1 MLRFLRFAPIMFAM
15 VVTSIVWA
23 GCPEG
28 QKENDRTG
36 ECTPIPG
43 WTGASQSLSTASTS
57 DDGPQ
62 SLAAGQTGN
71 ISFQSIPLLTL
82 NQFLSGKRP
91 PGAQVIPGNLTLARD
106 GADRMPVVIL
116 LHGGGGLY
124 EGNTIYDWASKLRSI
139 GIATFVVNSN
149 VRQGCPKCYSQN
161 EGLPNMIDAFQA
173 MALLSTHPR
182 IDQDRIGL
190 MGFSVGGIATLYA
203 TVKRFQRMWA
213 PEGMELAAYVSF
225 YPACNYTFNE
235 EEQVTD
241 RPVRILMG
249 DKDQLGWSVPCEDY
263 VNRLRKAGKD
273 FEITIIPGVHHSF
286 DRPETSRKPYSTGP
300 HPTYCLW
307 QEEKDIG
314 LIQVTEVSEAFYA
327 GCLSILP
334 ERPRECRQSSVS
346 PEMKEELVTMLELYE
361 TDKKTKAQIE
371 TDDSGS
377 EQSVDAS
384 QPDPALDKEF
394 AEFVARYVSKHW
406 QGWGPGKKIGE
417 CLGENSASMTTGAK
431 KGVIKYGIEEAFE
444 KLSDEDVASFD
455 KLFGLCEKGGVK
467 KKILVQSDPALDN
480 AFGEFVM
487 AYISEQWGDWAP
499 GKKIGQCLTQ
509 NAVSITSK
517 AKKSVIQYGLEE
529 AFDKLKEQHLESLSN
544 IYAVCEQ
551 DSGGAGVGDKTEFEM
566 MLDGFENALVESA
579 KYYEGE
585 EKLMGDTSCEVKSA
599 KLLYDRKAHQQS
611 IQEVKVLFK
620 SAFNL

>member
-1 MLRFLRFAPIMFAM
+1 MLLFLRFAPVMFVM
-15 VVTSIVWA
+15 LVTSIVWA
-23 GCPEG
+23 GCPVG

-36 ECTPIPG
+36 ECTSIPG

-82 NQFLSGKRP
+82 NQFLSGKTP
-91 PGAQVIPGNLTLARD
+91 PGVQVIPGDLTLPRD

-124 EGNTIYDWASKLRSI
+124 DGNTIYDWASKLRSI

-149 VRQGCPKCYSQN
+149 ARSGCPKCYSQN

-182 IDQDRIGL
+182 IDPDRIGL

-213 PEGMELAAYVSF
+213 PEGLELAAYVSF
-225 YPACNYTFNE
+225 YPGCNYTFNE

-249 DKDQLGWSVPCEDY
+249 DKDQLGWSVPCENY

-273 FEITIIPGVHHSF
+273 FEITIFPGAHHAF
-286 DRPETSRKPYSTGP
+286 DRPEASRKPYSTGP

-314 LIQVTEVSEAFYA
+314 LIQVTEASEAFYA

-334 ERPRECRQSSVS
+334 ERARECRQSSTS
-346 PEMKEELVTMLELYE
+346 SEMNEALVTMLELYE
-361 TDKKTKAQIE
+361 TDKKTKAQNE

-377 EQSVDAS
+377 AQSVDVS
-384 QPDPALDKEF
+384 QSDPALDKEF
-394 AEFVARYVSKHW
+394 AEFVARYVS
-406 QGWGPGKKIGE
+406 
-417 CLGENSASMTTGAK
+417 
-431 KGVIKYGIEEAFE
+431 
-444 KLSDEDVASFD
+444 
-455 KLFGLCEKGGVK
+455 
-467 KKILVQSDPALDN
+467 
-480 AFGEFVM
+480 
-487 AYISEQWGDWAP
+487 
-499 GKKIGQCLTQ
+499 
-509 NAVSITSK
+509 
-517 AKKSVIQYGLEE
+517 
-529 AFDKLKEQHLESLSN
+529 
-544 IYAVCEQ
+544 
-551 DSGGAGVGDKTEFEM
+551 
-566 MLDGFENALVESA
+566 
-579 KYYEGE
+579 
-585 EKLMGDTSCEVKSA
+585 
-599 KLLYDRKAHQQS
+599 
-611 IQEVKVLFK
+611 
-620 SAFNL
+620 

>member
-1 MLRFLRFAPIMFAM
+1 MLRFLRFTSVMFAM

-23 GCPEG
+23 DCPEG

-43 WTGASQSLSTASTS
+43 WASASQSPSTASTG
-57 DDGPQ
+57 DDGPL
-62 SLAAGQTGN
+62 SLAAGQTGH

-82 NQFLSGKRP
+82 NQFLSGKAP
-91 PGAQVIPGNLTLARD
+91 PGVQVIPGNLTLARD

-124 EGNTIYDWASKLRSI
+124 DGNTIYDWASKLHSI

-149 VRQGCPKCYSQN
+149 ARQGCPKCYSQN

-182 IDQDRIGL
+182 VDPDRIGL

-213 PEGMELAAYVSF
+213 PEGLELAAYVSF
-225 YPACNYTFNE
+225 YPGCNYTFNE

-273 FEITIIPGVHHSF
+273 FEITIIPGVHHAF
-286 DRPETSRKPYSTGP
+286 DRPEASRKPYTTGP

-307 QEEKDIG
+307 QEEKDFG
-314 LIQVTEVSEAFYA
+314 LVQVTEVSEAFYA
-327 GCLSILP
+327 GCLTILP
-334 ERPRECRQSSVS
+334 ERARECRQSSFS
-346 PEMKEELVTMLELYE
+346 SGMNEELVTMLELYE
-361 TDKKTKAQIE
+361 TDKKTKAQNEI
-371 TDDSGS
+371 DDSGS

-384 QPDPALDKEF
+384 QPDPALDKAF
-394 AEFVARYVSKHW
+394 AEFVARYVNKHW

-417 CLGENSASMTTGAK
+417 CLGENAASMTTGAK
-431 KGVIKYGIEEAFE
+431 QGVIKYGLEEAFE

-467 KKILVQSDPALDN
+467 KKILVQSDPALDK
-480 AFGEFVM
+480 
-487 AYISEQWGDWAP
+487 AYVSERWGDWAP

-509 NAVSITSK
+509 NAVSITAK

-529 AFDKLKEQHLESLSN
+529 AFDKLKEQGLDSLSN
-544 IYAVCEQ
+544 IYAACEQ
-551 DSGGAGVGDKTEFEM
+551 DSRAAGVVDKTEFER
-566 MLDGFENALVESA
+566 MLEYFEIALVGSA
-579 KYYEGE
+579 EYYEGWE
-585 EKLMGDTSCEVKSA
+585 MLMGDTSCEVKGA

-611 IQEVKVLFK
+611 IQEVKVFFK
-620 SAFNL
+620 AAFNL

>member
-1 MLRFLRFAPIMFAM
+1 MLRFLRFTSVMFAM

-23 GCPEG
+23 DCPEG

-43 WTGASQSLSTASTS
+43 WTSASQSPSTASTG
-57 DDGPQ
+57 DDGPL

-82 NQFLSGKRP
+82 NQFLSGKAP
-91 PGAQVIPGNLTLARD
+91 PGVQVIPGNLTLARD

-124 EGNTIYDWASKLRSI
+124 DGNTIYDWASKLHSI

-149 VRQGCPKCYSQN
+149 ARQGCPKCYSQN

-182 IDQDRIGL
+182 VDPDRIGL

-213 PEGMELAAYVSF
+213 PEGLELAAYVSF
-225 YPACNYTFNE
+225 YPGCNYTFYE

-273 FEITIIPGVHHSF
+273 FEITIIPGVHHAF
-286 DRPETSRKPYSTGP
+286 DRPEASRKPYTTGP

-307 QEEKDIG
+307 QEEKDFG
-314 LIQVTEVSEAFYA
+314 LVQVTEVSEAFYA
-327 GCLSILP
+327 GCLTILP
-334 ERPRECRQSSVS
+334 ERARECRQSSFS
-346 PEMKEELVTMLELYE
+346 SGMNEELVTMLELYE
-361 TDKKTKAQIE
+361 TDKKTKAQNEI
-371 TDDSGS
+371 DDSGS

-394 AEFVARYVSKHW
+394 AEFVARYVNKHW

-417 CLGENSASMTTGAK
+417 CLGENAASMTTGAK
-431 KGVIKYGIEEAFE
+431 QGVIKYGLEEAFE

-467 KKILVQSDPALDN
+467 KKILVQSDPALDK
-480 AFGEFVM
+480 AFGKFVT
-487 AYISEQWGDWAP
+487 AYVSERWGDWAP

-509 NAVSITSK
+509 NAVSITAK

-529 AFDKLKEQHLESLSN
+529 AFDKLKEQDLESLSN
-544 IYAVCEQ
+544 IYAACEQ
-551 DSGGAGVGDKTEFEM
+551 DSRAAGVVDKTEFER
-566 MLDGFENALVESA
+566 MLEYFEIALVGSA
-579 KYYEGE
+579 EYYDGWEM
-585 EKLMGDTSCEVKSA
+585 LMGDTSCEVKGA

-611 IQEVKVLFK
+611 IQEVKVFFK
-620 SAFNL
+620 AAFNL

>member
-1 MLRFLRFAPIMFAM
+1 MLRFLRFTSVMFAM

-23 GCPEG
+23 DCPEG

-43 WTGASQSLSTASTS
+43 WTSASQSPSTASTG
-57 DDGPQ
+57 DDGPL

-82 NQFLSGKRP
+82 NQFLSGKAP
-91 PGAQVIPGNLTLARD
+91 PGVQVIPGNLTLARD

-124 EGNTIYDWASKLRSI
+124 DGNTIYDWASKLHSI

-149 VRQGCPKCYSQN
+149 ARQGCPKCYSQN

-182 IDQDRIGL
+182 VDPDRIGL

-213 PEGMELAAYVSF
+213 PEGLELAAYVSF
-225 YPACNYTFNE
+225 YPGCNYTFNE

-273 FEITIIPGVHHSF
+273 FEITIIPGVHHAF
-286 DRPETSRKPYSTGP
+286 DRPEASSKPYTTGP

-307 QEEKDIG
+307 QEEKDFG
-314 LIQVTEVSEAFYA
+314 LVQVTEVSEAFYA
-327 GCLSILP
+327 GCLTILP
-334 ERPRECRQSSVS
+334 ERARECRQSSFS
-346 PEMKEELVTMLELYE
+346 SGMNEELVTMLELYE
-361 TDKKTKAQIE
+361 TDKKTKAQNEI
-371 TDDSGS
+371 DDSGS

-384 QPDPALDKEF
+384 QPDPALDKPF
-394 AEFVARYVSKHW
+394 AEFVARYVNKHW
-406 QGWGPGKKIGE
+406 QGWGPCKKIGE
-417 CLGENSASMTTGAK
+417 GLGENAASMMTGAK
-431 KGVIKYGIEEAFE
+431 QGVIKYGLEEAFE

-467 KKILVQSDPALDN
+467 KKILVQSDPALDK
-480 AFGEFVM
+480 AFGKFVT
-487 AYISEQWGDWAP
+487 AYVSERWGDWAP

-509 NAVSITSK
+509 NAVSITAK

-529 AFDKLKEQHLESLSN
+529 AFDKLKEQGLDSLSN
-544 IYAVCEQ
+544 IYAACEQ
-551 DSGGAGVGDKTEFEM
+551 DSRAAGAGDKTEFER
-566 MLDGFENALVESA
+566 MLEYFEIALVGAAE
-579 KYYEGE
+579 YYEGWE
-585 EKLMGDTSCEVKSA
+585 MLMGDTSCEVKGA

-611 IQEVKVLFK
+611 IQEVKVFFK
-620 SAFNL
+620 AAFNL